1 MSSKS
6 KTKQDKN
13 FNILLMLALLFY
25 KSSYST
31 NDYNSNYVFWKYM
44 KRSSLYKRIATDNT
58 PNIAIEEKYQIYV
71 HFLRE

>member
-25 KSSYST
+25 NSSYSI
-31 NDYNSNYVFWKYM
+31 NDFNSNYVFGKYM
-44 KRSSLYKRIATDNT
+44 KRIGLYKRIATDYT
-58 PNIAIEEKYQIYV
+58 PNIVIEEKYQIYV